1 LGVVAIQLLDGV
13 AAGIFGVISIIIAA
27 DLMRGTGRFN
37 LAQGLVAL
45 STGLG
50 AAASNVFAGFVVQ
63 VFGYTTGFLLW
74 PRLPSAGFSFLLRL
88 CPKPNRRMKF
98 DKVTYLLFNSEFSK
112 HRSPVRV
119 SFIHSN
125 KLTAIMFLFFS
136 VPAIWKTGLTCLV
149 GLATLI
155 GIMTRPFRWNEA
167 IIAMVGAAVLLLLG
181 LITPADAF
189 LTLIRDWNTFL
200 FFLGMMGLSALAE
213 AAGLFDWLAVQA
225 ARLAGQSA
233 ARLFLNVF
241 LLGTLISMVLSN
253 DATALILTPIVYVL
267 VTKLRLPVLPY
278 LFACTFIADT
288 ASFLLPVS
296 NPINIII
303 TSRFPLDLLTF
314 LRLLFLPSLV
324 VIVINF
330 GIFYLLYRKQ
340 LKGAFDIQ
348 RLPSAEEATKHKGY
362 FRYTCC
368 VLAAVAV
375 AYVIA
380 SAVQLPLSL
389 IALSGAVL
397 LLIGALAWRR
407 ISLPEIGSRVSW
419 SIFGFIAGMFIVV
432 RAIEDTGLTTMF
444 GNWLIH
450 LSGDSSFG
458 AVMVGM
464 AGAAVGTNLINNVP
478 MAVVMVSAL
487 GGIQHASPA
496 IQHGFIAATIF
507 GCDLGPNLTTVGSLA
522 TVLWLLILRQ
532 RNVDV
537 TGLDYFKVGVVV
549 TPLMLLA
556 GALTI
561 WLLL

>member
-1 LGVVAIQLLDGV
+1 V
-13 AAGIFGVISIIIAA
+13 
-27 DLMRGTGRFN
+27 
-37 LAQGLVAL
+37 
-45 STGLG
+45 
-50 AAASNVFAGFVVQ
+50 
-63 VFGYTTGFLLW
+63 
-74 PRLPSAGFSFLLRL
+74 FSFHPL
-88 CPKPNRRMKF
+88 P
-98 DKVTYLLFNSEFSK
+98 EF
-112 HRSPVRV
+112 
-119 SFIHSN
+119 
-125 KLTAIMFLFFS
+125 
-136 VPAIWKTGLTCLV
+136 WKTLLTSAIGVLTLV
-149 GLATLI
+149 

-167 IIAMVGAAVLLLLG
+167 LIAMAGAGLLLLLG
-181 LITPADAF
+181 LITPGDALF
-189 LTLIRDWNTFL
+189 TLIRDWNTFL

-213 AAGLFDWLAVQA
+213 AAGFFDWLAVQA
-225 ARLAGQSA
+225 ARLAAKSA

-241 LLGTLISMVLSN
+241 LLGILISMILSN

-267 VTKLRLPVLPY
+267 VTKLRLPVIPY

-303 TSRFPLDLLTF
+303 LSRFPLDLPTF

-324 VIVINF
+324 VIAINI
-330 GIFYLLYRKQ
+330 GIFFLLYRQQ
-340 LKGAFDIQ
+340 LKGGFDIS
-348 RLPSAEEATKHKGY
+348 RLPSAEEAVQHKAY

-368 VLAAVAV
+368 VLVALAV

-380 SAVQLPLSL
+380 SATQLPLSL
-389 IALSGAVL
+389 IALSGMLL
-397 LLIGALAWRR
+397 LLIGGLSWRR
-407 ISLPEIGSRVSW
+407 TSLHQTAKRISW

-450 LSGDSSFG
+450 LSGATTFG
-458 AVMVGM
+458 AVIVGT
-464 AGAAVGTNLINNVP
+464 AGAALGTNLINNVP
-478 MAVVMVSAL
+478 MAVVMISAL

-537 TGLDYFKVGVVV
+537 SGLDYFKVGVVV

-556 GALTI
+556 GALTM

>member
-1 LGVVAIQLLDGV
+1 MFQYFPI
-13 AAGIFGVISIIIAA
+13 
-27 DLMRGTGRFN
+27 
-37 LAQGLVAL
+37 
-45 STGLG
+45 
-50 AAASNVFAGFVVQ
+50 
-63 VFGYTTGFLLW
+63 
-74 PRLPSAGFSFLLRL
+74 P
-88 CPKPNRRMKF
+88 
-98 DKVTYLLFNSEFSK
+98 EF
-112 HRSPVRV
+112 
-119 SFIHSN
+119 
-125 KLTAIMFLFFS
+125 
-136 VPAIWKTGLTCLV
+136 WKTVFTSLV
-149 GLATLI
+149 GVLTLV

-167 IIAMVGAAVLLLLG
+167 FIAMAGAGVLLILG
-181 LITPADAF
+181 LISPADASS
-189 LTLIRDWNTFL
+189 TLLRDWNTFL

-225 ARLAGQSA
+225 ARFAGKSA

-241 LLGTLISMVLSN
+241 LLGALISMVLSN

-278 LFACTFIADT
+278 LFACTFIADS

-303 TSRFPLDLLTF
+303 LSRFPLDLLTF

-324 VIVINF
+324 VIGLNI
-330 GIFYLLYRKQ
+330 GIFFLLYRKQ
-340 LKGAFDIQ
+340 LKGTFDIQ
-348 RLPSAEEATKHKGY
+348 RLPSAEQAVKHKAY

-368 VLAAVAV
+368 ILVVVAT
-375 AYVIA
+375 AYVVA
-380 SAVQLPLSL
+380 SAFQFPLSL
-389 IALSGAVL
+389 IAMGGAAL
-397 LLIGALAWRR
+397 LLIGGLSWKRTSLNQVAGR
-407 ISLPEIGSRVSW
+407 ISW
-419 SIFGFIAGMFIVV
+419 SIFGFIGGMFIVV

-450 LSGDSSFG
+450 LSGGTSVG
-458 AVMVGM
+458 AVMVGT
-464 AGAAVGTNLINNVP
+464 AGAALGTNLINNVP
-478 MAVVMVSAL
+478 MAVVMISAL
-487 GGIQHASPA
+487 GGIQHAAPA

-537 TGLDYFKVGVVV
+537 SGLDYFKVGVIV

-556 GALTI
+556 GALTL

>member
-1 LGVVAIQLLDGV
+1 
-13 AAGIFGVISIIIAA
+13 
-27 DLMRGTGRFN
+27 
-37 LAQGLVAL
+37 
-45 STGLG
+45 
-50 AAASNVFAGFVVQ
+50 
-63 VFGYTTGFLLW
+63 
-74 PRLPSAGFSFLLRL
+74 
-88 CPKPNRRMKF
+88 
-98 DKVTYLLFNSEFSK
+98 
-112 HRSPVRV
+112 
-119 SFIHSN
+119 
-125 KLTAIMFLFFS
+125 MFLFLP
-136 VPAIWKTGLTCLV
+136 VPEIWKTALTSLI

-181 LITPADAF
+181 LITPGDAF
-189 LTLIRDWNTFL
+189 LTLFRDWNTFL

-303 TSRFPLDLLTF
+303 ISRFPLDLLTF

-324 VIVINF
+324 VIVINI
-330 GIFYLLYRKQ
+330 GIFFLLYRKQ
-340 LKGAFDIQ
+340 LKGSFDIQ
-348 RLPSAEEATKHKGY
+348 RLPSAEQAVKHKAY
-362 FRYTCC
+362 FLYTCC
-368 VLAAVAV
+368 VLAVVAL

-380 SAVQLPLSL
+380 SAFQLPLSL
-389 IALSGAVL
+389 VALSGAVL
-397 LLIGALAWRR
+397 LLIGGISWRR
-407 ISLPEIGSRVSW
+407 TSLRQIAGRLSW

-444 GNWLIH
+444 GNWLIQ
-450 LSGDSSFG
+450 LSGGTSFG
-458 AVMVGM
+458 AVMVGT
-464 AGAAVGTNLINNVP
+464 AGAALGTNLINNVP
-478 MAVVMVSAL
+478 MAVVMISAL
-487 GGIQHASPA
+487 AGIQHAAQP

-537 TGLDYFKVGVVV
+537 SGLDYFKVGVVV
-549 TPLMLLA
+549 TPLMLVA

>member
-1 LGVVAIQLLDGV
+1 LTS
-13 AAGIFGVISIIIAA
+13 FS
-27 DLMRGTGRFN
+27 
-37 LAQGLVAL
+37 
-45 STGLG
+45 
-50 AAASNVFAGFVVQ
+50 
-63 VFGYTTGFLLW
+63 
-74 PRLPSAGFSFLLRL
+74 RLEKECHLPPTSDQRT
-88 CPKPNRRMKF
+88 P
-98 DKVTYLLFNSEFSK
+98 
-112 HRSPVRV
+112 
-119 SFIHSN
+119 
-125 KLTAIMFLFFS
+125 IMFLFFS
-136 VPAIWKTGLTCLV
+136 VPEIWKTGLTCLI

-167 IIAMVGAAVLLLLG
+167 VIAMAGAAVLLLLG
-181 LITPADAF
+181 LITPVDAC
-189 LTLIRDWNTFL
+189 LTLMRDWNTFL
-200 FFLGMMGLSALAE
+200 FFLGMMALSALAE
-213 AAGLFDWLAVQA
+213 VAGLFDWLAVQA

-303 TSRFPLDLLTF
+303 TSRFPLDLWTF

-324 VIVINF
+324 AIVTNI
-330 GIFYLLYRKQ
+330 GLFYLLYRRQ

-348 RLPSAEEATKHKGY
+348 RLPSAEQATKHRAF
-362 FRYTCC
+362 FRYTCG

-380 SAVQLPLSL
+380 SAIQWPLSL
-389 IALSGAVL
+389 IALSGAAL
-397 LLIGALAWRR
+397 LLIGGLSWRR
-407 ISLPEIGSRVSW
+407 TSLRQTASRISW

-432 RAIEDTGLTTMF
+432 RAIEDTGLTTML
-444 GNWLIH
+444 GNWLIS
-450 LSGDSSFG
+450 LSGGTSFG
-458 AVMVGM
+458 AVIVGT

-487 GGIQHASPA
+487 GGIQHASPV

-532 RNVDV
+532 RNVDLS
-537 TGLDYFKVGVVV
+537 GLDYFKVGVVV

>member
-1 LGVVAIQLLDGV
+1 MFQYFPI
-13 AAGIFGVISIIIAA
+13 
-27 DLMRGTGRFN
+27 
-37 LAQGLVAL
+37 
-45 STGLG
+45 
-50 AAASNVFAGFVVQ
+50 
-63 VFGYTTGFLLW
+63 
-74 PRLPSAGFSFLLRL
+74 P
-88 CPKPNRRMKF
+88 
-98 DKVTYLLFNSEFSK
+98 EF
-112 HRSPVRV
+112 
-119 SFIHSN
+119 
-125 KLTAIMFLFFS
+125 
-136 VPAIWKTGLTCLV
+136 WKTLLASLV
-149 GLATLI
+149 GILTLV

-167 IIAMVGAAVLLLLG
+167 VIAMAGAAILLILG
-181 LITPADAF
+181 LISPADAF
-189 LTLIRDWNTFL
+189 FTLIRDWNTFL
-200 FFLGMMGLSALAE
+200 FFLGMMGLSTLAE

-225 ARLAGQSA
+225 ARLAGKSA

-241 LLGTLISMVLSN
+241 LLGSLISMVLSN

-303 TSRFPLDLLTF
+303 LSRFPLDLLTF

-324 VIVINF
+324 VISINI
-330 GIFYLLYRKQ
+330 GIFFLLYRKQ
-340 LKGAFDIQ
+340 LKGAFEIK
-348 RLPSAEEATKHKGY
+348 RLPSAEQAVKHKAY

-368 VLAAVAV
+368 VLAVVAF

-380 SAVQLPLSL
+380 SATQFPLSL

-397 LLIGALAWRR
+397 LLIGGLYWKRTTPRETARQ
-407 ISLPEIGSRVSW
+407 ISW

-432 RAIEDTGLTTMF
+432 RAIEDTGLTTVF

-450 LSGDSSFG
+450 LSRGTSFG
-458 AVMVGM
+458 AIMVGT
-464 AGAAVGTNLINNVP
+464 AGSALGTNLINNVP
-478 MAVVMVSAL
+478 MAVVMISAL

-496 IQHGFIAATIF
+496 IQHGFVAATIF

-537 TGLDYFKVGVVV
+537 SGLDYFKVGVVV

-556 GALTI
+556 GALTM

>member
-1 LGVVAIQLLDGV
+1 
-13 AAGIFGVISIIIAA
+13 
-27 DLMRGTGRFN
+27 
-37 LAQGLVAL
+37 
-45 STGLG
+45 
-50 AAASNVFAGFVVQ
+50 
-63 VFGYTTGFLLW
+63 
-74 PRLPSAGFSFLLRL
+74 
-88 CPKPNRRMKF
+88 
-98 DKVTYLLFNSEFSK
+98 LFPIPELTK
-112 HRSPVRV
+112 TL
-119 SFIHSN
+119 
-125 KLTAIMFLFFS
+125 LTA
-136 VPAIWKTGLTCLV
+136 LV
-149 GLATLI
+149 GVLTLI

-167 IIAMVGAAVLLLLG
+167 VIAMVGAGALLLLG

-189 LTLIRDWNTFL
+189 YTLVRDWNTFL
-200 FFLGMMGLSALAE
+200 FFLGMMALSALAE
-213 AAGLFDWLAVQA
+213 SAGLFDWLAAQA
-225 ARLAGQSA
+225 ARFAGKSA

-241 LLGTLISMVLSN
+241 LLGSLISAILSN

-303 TSRFPLDLLTF
+303 LSRFPLDLLTF
-314 LRLLFLPSLV
+314 MRLLFLPSLV
-324 VIVINF
+324 VIAINIGVF
-330 GIFYLLYRKQ
+330 FLLYRKQ
-340 LKGAFDIQ
+340 LKGTFDIE
-348 RLPSAEEATKHKGY
+348 RLPSAEQAVRHKAY

-368 VLAAVAV
+368 VLALVSL

-389 IALSGAVL
+389 IALGGALL
-397 LLIGALAWRR
+397 LLIGAICWKQ
-407 ISLPEIGSRVSW
+407 ISLHQTAKRISW
-419 SIFGFIAGMFIVV
+419 SIFGFIAGIFIVV
-432 RAIEDTGLTTMF
+432 RAIEDTRLTTIF

-450 LSGDSSFG
+450 LSGATTFG
-458 AVMVGM
+458 AVMVGT
-464 AGAAVGTNLINNVP
+464 AGAALGTNLINNVP
-478 MAVVMVSAL
+478 MAVVMISAL

-496 IQHGFIAATIF
+496 IQRGFIAATMF

-537 TGLDYFKVGVVV
+537 SGLDYFKVGVVV

-556 GALTI
+556 GALTM